1 MEVIISWVLV
11 ERDQLNVLF
20 NQGIFYGVIYI
31 MSRAIWRQRTASHQW
46 KSLEYFTHNT
56 PLQSAKPD
64 DIRLSLW
71 KYIFDISGRSY
82 LGSMASKCKLTIQD
96 VNERDRHDQDADQ
109 HVRHCKWPQEEVC
122 CILQLL
128 LQRHGQNNQNISS
141 YRQKDNHK
149 NQQGWPVLLLHRLL
163 FNPMR
168 RGGRRGGEIES
179 VVSREEALVQAHGG
193 IPRPDHP
200 ANEV

>member
-1 MEVIISWVLV
+1 MPLKLYNRKCGFSWCYMHYFKVCIPFAFLYTLKV
-11 ERDQLNVLF
+11 NATLAYRATWNTLPTIHHSKVQNLMTLDCL
-20 NQGIFYGVIYI
+20 YGNIY
-31 MSRAIWRQRTASHQW
+31 
-46 KSLEYFTHNT
+46 LYF
-56 PLQSAKPD
+56 
-64 DIRLSLW
+64 
-71 KYIFDISGRSY
+71 SGRSY
-82 LGSMASKCKLTIQD
+82 LGFMASKCKLTIQD

-128 LQRHGQNNQNISS
+128 LQRHGQDNQNISS

-168 RGGRRGGEIES
+168 RGWRRGGEIES